1 MSEFKVLFVDDER
14 NVLNSFS
21 RIFFNEPI
29 TIFTAE
35 SAEEAL
41 DIISSTH
48 MDLIVTDIK
57 MPNTHGFELIE
68 QIRKNDC
75 TTPVIIYSAFPWM
88 KNDCIIQT
96 HDIKAYYTKPDD
108 YDLICAKIKEMASLK
123 AGKDV
128 NPQQGQDPC

>member
-14 NVLNSFS
+14 NVLSSFS

-29 TIFTAE
+29 TIYTAE
-35 SAEEAL
+35 SAKDAL
-41 DIISSTH
+41 DLISSTP

-57 MPNTHGFELIE
+57 MPDTHGLEFIE

-75 TTPVIIYSAFPWM
+75 TTPVIIYSAFPGM

-96 HDIKAYYTKPDD
+96 HAIKAYYTKPDD
-108 YDLICAKIKEMASLK
+108 YDLICGKIKEMASLK
-123 AGKDV
+123 AGKEGDRH
-128 NPQQGQDPC
+128 PC

>member
-29 TIFTAE
+29 TIITAE
-35 SAEEAL
+35 SAEDAL
-41 DIISSTH
+41 DLISSTS

-57 MPNTHGFELIE
+57 MPRIHGLELIE

-75 TTPVIIYSAFPWM
+75 STPVIIYSAFPGM
-88 KNDCIIQT
+88 RNDCIIQT
-96 HDIKAYYTKPDD
+96 YGIKAYYTKPDD

-123 AGKDV
+123 ADTGG
-128 NPQQGQDPC
+128 NP

>member
-14 NVLNSFS
+14 NVLSSFS

-29 TIFTAE
+29 KIYTAE

-41 DIISSTH
+41 EIISSTP

-57 MPNTHGFELIE
+57 MPDTHGLELIE
-68 QIRKNDC
+68 QIRKNDR
-75 TTPVIIYSAFPWM
+75 TTPVIIYSAFPGM

-96 HDIKAYYTKPDD
+96 HAIKAYYTKPDD
-108 YDLICAKIKEMASLK
+108 YDLICAKIKEIASLK
-123 AGKDV
+123 ADKEG
-128 NPQQGQDPC
+128 DPRSC